1 MPNFN
6 SVRAQLPSAEEL
18 QRLDDFEAEFPLQ
31 IAKAIRWIYDIHN
44 WNGEDVEK
52 RIPGV
57 KASVW
62 QRYAQPAYTKSR
74 SLHAIAALSWI
85 SQVSMSA
92 ILYGDRIARY
102 WPNTTRDKIKTIIY
116 SGLMGHD
123 EFQYLME
130 KLLRIAPK
138 GVELN
143 KESLEYLEYFRANYK
158 FEQVAA
164 PAPLDIEAFAQ
175 DYHRSIAN
183 TLLTFREARKMTQT
197 DMAITMNI
205 SDAKYRKIENANPPP
220 RAISL
225 HLAARFKL
233 AFKIPNTVPF
243 VSNMS
248 NFPGFTLSRS
258 LQQARELLLLDLLK
272 DIDDQAVADIATCA
286 KDLTDIQERLNR
298 CANFK

>member
-1 MPNFN
+1 MPSINT
-6 SVRAQLPSAEEL
+6 VRAQLPSAEEL
-18 QRLDDFEAEFPLQ
+18 QRLDDFEEEFPLQ
-31 IAKAIRWIYDIHN
+31 IARAIRWIYDIHD

-74 SLHAIAALSWI
+74 SLHSIAALSWI

-102 WPNTTRDKIKTIIY
+102 WPDTTRNKIKIIIY
-116 SGLMGHD
+116 SGLMGHE
-123 EFQYLME
+123 EFQYIMD
-130 KLLRIAPK
+130 KLLAISPNK
-138 GVELN
+138 VDLN
-143 KESLEYLEYFRANYK
+143 RDSLAYLEYFKSNYK
-158 FEQVAA
+158 YEHVAA
-164 PAPLDIEAFAQ
+164 PAQLDIEAFAR
-175 DYHRSIAN
+175 DYYRSIAV
-183 TLLTFREARKMTQT
+183 TLKTFRESRNMRVT

-220 RAISL
+220 KVISL

-243 VSNMS
+243 VSDMRD
-248 NFPGFTLSRS
+248 FPGFALSRS
-258 LQQARELLLLDLLK
+258 LHQARELILLELLK
-272 DIDDQAVADIATCA
+272 GVDEKAVAEIAMSCRQ
-286 KDLTDIQERLNR
+286 LTNIQENLSR
-298 CANFK
+298 CVQI